1 MSLVQCGRGRAL
13 LRFNSLSLV
22 PVAII
27 AIMLLLLPR
36 KQPNDWSSA
45 DLALLKNHTK
55 AMKQCQRI
63 LLTLERKFNLDKSI
77 SPINYFAPYAQFL
90 CALKNEEVSVLE
102 IGIDASSSK
111 QKDGGNLYKWA
122 QFFPRAASIV
132 GMGVSKDA
140 FNMPANMKMI
150 HANRTNSKLIKK
162 VCEDYGPFDVVVD
175 EVSHINRDTVTAFS
189 LIWNCM
195 KFESIYILEDKQ
207 SSQWRRT
214 SSSVGS
220 ETNRTAINFFRS
232 LIDEQNFAEIQK
244 YGVPFESSSYAKE
257 LAGIYF
263 HPDLIVIEKGNNMY
277 PSSMQIVD
285 DIRVPQHWLY

>member
-1 MSLVQCGRGRAL
+1 
-13 LRFNSLSLV
+13 
-22 PVAII
+22 
-27 AIMLLLLPR
+27 MLLLLPR

-102 IGIDASSSK
+102 IG
-111 QKDGGNLYKWA
+111 
-122 QFFPRAASIV
+122 
-132 GMGVSKDA
+132 
-140 FNMPANMKMI
+140 
-150 HANRTNSKLIKK
+150 ANRTNSKLIKK